1 MGKVLDALDDKLI
14 EWVGAQHV
22 FFVATAPDRG
32 GHVNLSPKGHDSFR
46 VLDERTVASLDLT
59 GSGAETIA
67 HTRQNGRITIMFCAF
82 EGPPLVLRLFGT
94 GTASP
99 HGTPGYDA
107 LAGHFPDLPGA
118 RSIVSVAV
126 ERVQTSCGYSIP
138 FMDHREE
145 RPTLIQWAERRGP
158 EGLEQY
164 WADRNTESIDGLPAL
179 DR

>member
-14 EWVGAQHV
+14 EWIGAQHV
-22 FFVATAPDRG
+22 FFVATAPEAG

-46 VLDERTVASLDLT
+46 VLDERTVAYLDLT

-94 GTASP
+94 GTATP
-99 HGTPGYDA
+99 LGTPGYDA

-118 RSIVSVAV
+118 RSIVSIAV

-164 WADRNTESIDGLPAL
+164 WADRNAESIDGLPAL